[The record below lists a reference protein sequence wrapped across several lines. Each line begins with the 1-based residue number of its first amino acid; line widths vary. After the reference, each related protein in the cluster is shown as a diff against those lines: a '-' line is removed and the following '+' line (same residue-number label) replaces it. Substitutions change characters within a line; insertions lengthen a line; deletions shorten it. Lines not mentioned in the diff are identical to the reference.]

1 MDSAATKIIQTA
13 NGGSGTARGEEDVRK
28 RESTE
33 SRTITVTQ
41 GLDLPVRDGEAMRV
55 LPDSTQ
61 TEENG
66 TTD

>member
-1 MDSAATKIIQTA
+1 MDSAATKIIQIG
-13 NGGSGTARGEEDVRK
+13 NGGSGTARGEEDVQK

-33 SRTITVTQ
+33 SRTISVTQ